1 MLLEYWHTTYL
12 EEGVCDCGSSQPGGD
27 RAVKLDSGDALEYW
41 HTTYLEEGVCEGGSG
56 QPGGDGAVELDGGD
70 AVLGMVE
77 GLVHRRQHQDV
88 EEGGDALGD
97 DGSPEL
103 QGPDQI

>member
-1 MLLEYWHTTYL
+1 VG
-12 EEGVCDCGSSQPGGD
+12 EGGGCQPGSE
-27 RAVKLDSGDALEYW
+27 RAVIRTVAMLWEYW

-88 EEGGDALGD
+88 EEGGDALSD

-103 QGPDQI
+103 QGPDKI

>member
-1 MLLEYWHTTYL
+1 MCE
-12 EEGVCDCGSSQPGGD
+12 SGG
-27 RAVKLDSGDALEYW
+27 
-41 HTTYLEEGVCEGGSG
+41 G
-56 QPGGDGAVELDGGD
+56 QPCGDSAVELDGGD

-88 EEGGDALGD
+88 EEGGNALGD
-97 DGSPEL
+97 DSSPEL